1 MAKKPIWGG
10 KNHLKDSQKM
20 ENKIAKVF
28 ETIKLNKKLMPRIL
42 LKHLS
47 WKSCLKVYLSDFFVL

>member
-1 MAKKPIWGG
+1 VAKKPIWGG

-47 WKSCLKVYLSDFFVL
+47 